1 MKIDVLTIFPDLF
14 ETVLKW
20 GVISRA
26 IESGLIEFSA
36 VDLRNFTDDRH
47 RTTDDYPFGGGG
59 GLVMKADPILR
70 AVDTLSTDG
79 PAPYV
84 IYTSPQGEI
93 FDNARARDL
102 SKKERLLFICGRY
115 EGIDERAMSIVDE
128 ELSIGDF
135 VLSGGE
141 IPVLL
146 MVEALSRFVPGVV
159 GDMESVV
166 NDSFYRDLLDH
177 SHYTRP
183 RNVRGLEVPD
193 VLLSGDHE
201 KIEIFRRKESLE
213 RTMER
218 RPDIFLKHEL
228 DLYDKKAILSLFEEL
243 RKNVE

>member
-1 MKIDVLTIFPDLF
+1 
-14 ETVLKW
+14 
-20 GVISRA
+20 
-26 IESGLIEFSA
+26 
-36 VDLRNFTDDRH
+36 
-47 RTTDDYPFGGGG
+47 
-59 GLVMKADPILR
+59 MKAGPILR
-70 AVDTLSTDG
+70 AVDALKANG
-79 PAPYV
+79 PVPYV

-93 FDNARARDL
+93 FDNARAREL
-102 SKKERLLFICGRY
+102 SRKERLLFICGRY
-115 EGIDERAMSIVDE
+115 EGIDERVMSIVDE

-146 MVEALSRFVPGVV
+146 MVEAISRFVPGVV

-177 SHYTRP
+177 PHYTRP
-183 RNVRGLEVPD
+183 RNIRGLEVPD

-201 KIEIFRRKESLE
+201 KIEIFRRKKSLE

>member
-47 RTTDDYPFGGGG
+47 RTTDDYPFGGGS

-70 AVDTLSTDG
+70 AVDTLRTDG

-166 NDSFYRDLLDH
+166 NDSFYRGLLDH